1 MRSVSWNVAMICLL
15 AAALA
20 PGVARPDA
28 ASEARLRDAL
38 RAATAKA
45 QALEDEKTRWQ
56 EAEAA
61 LKKEVEELK
70 RRPAPK
76 DPGDR
81 KAAEL
86 QRRLTEQAEGSAR
99 LKASLDQC
107 QAAAKDAAEEA
118 RAAGQERTHLATES
132 TALQAR
138 LAAAEA
144 RNAGMYRVA
153 REVLDWI
160 DDLGPGTAYEARDP
174 FLGLKRVELEN
185 VAQDYRDKLLE
196 QKAKAAKE

>member
-1 MRSVSWNVAMICLL
+1 MRSASRDGVLACLL
-15 AAALA
+15 AMALA
-20 PGVARPDA
+20 PAVARPDA
-28 ASEARLRDAL
+28 ATEARLRDAL
-38 RAATAKA
+38 RAATAKV
-45 QALEDEKTRWQ
+45 QALEDEKARWQ
-56 EAEAA
+56 SSEAA
-61 LKKEVEELK
+61 LQKEIGELR

-86 QRRLTEQAEGSAR
+86 QRRLTEQAEGAAR
-99 LKASLDQC
+99 LQASLGQC

-118 RAAGQERTHLATES
+118 RVAGQERTRLATEG
-132 TALQAR
+132 AVLQAR

-160 DDLGPGTAYEARDP
+160 DDLGPGTAYDARDP

-185 VAQDYRDKLLE
+185 VAQDYRDRLLE
-196 QKAKAAKE
+196 QKAKAARE

>member
-1 MRSVSWNVAMICLL
+1 M
-15 AAALA
+15 ALA
-20 PGVARPDA
+20 PATARSDA
-28 ASEARLRDAL
+28 ATEARLRDAL

-45 QALEDEKTRWQ
+45 QALEDEKARWQ
-56 EAEAA
+56 ATEAA
-61 LKKEVEELK
+61 LQKEIDEL
-70 RRPAPK
+70 RRKPVSK

-81 KAAEL
+81 KAAEF
-86 QRRLTEQAEGSAR
+86 QRRLTEQAEGAAR

-118 RAAGQERTHLATES
+118 RVAGQERTRLATEG
-132 TALQAR
+132 TALHAR

-160 DDLGPGTAYEARDP
+160 DDLGPGAAYDARDP

-185 VAQDYRDKLLE
+185 VAQDFRDKLLE
-196 QKAKAAKE
+196 HKAKAAKE